1 MTVYVDVLFAV
12 NALMD
17 YATLLAAAR
26 LGGVHSGRGRI
37 ALAALL
43 GGAYAVLGAMLPV
56 LGALPLR
63 LLAGVGICAAA
74 YYGKGPFLRICAL
87 YLVVSAA
94 FAGTALMLGAATGKR
109 LLFGAG
115 YYLAVPLRLLLLA
128 AAVGYAV
135 SGVLLRGDA
144 AHGAVRRQIGV
155 FTVALL
161 GGSATVN
168 VLRDTGNE
176 LLEPASGKPALVLG
190 QSATARLLGERFA
203 ALQGLTADNA
213 AACFAGLPPELKRRA
228 GLLPYRAVGTAS
240 GLLLYFRPDGVW
252 DAEGKRID
260 CVLAIGT
267 ERMDQ
272 GGYEGLLGV

>member
-26 LGGVHSGRGRI
+26 LGGIHSRRGRI

-43 GGAYAVLGAMLPV
+43 GGAYAVLGAVMPV

-63 LLAGVGICAAA
+63 LAAGVGICAVA
-74 YYGKGPFLRICAL
+74 YYGKGPFVRVCAL
-87 YLVVSAA
+87 YLLVSAA
-94 FAGTALMLGAATGKR
+94 FAGVALALGAATGKR

-144 AHGAVRRQIGV
+144 AHGAVRRQIG
-155 FTVALL
+155 TVTVSLFDRRIQ
-161 GGSATVN
+161 VN

-176 LLEPASGKPALVLG
+176 LAEPASGKPALILG
-190 QSATARLLGERFA
+190 QSAAARLLGERFA
-203 ALQGLTADNA
+203 ALQGLTAGNA
-213 AACFAGLPPELKRRA
+213 AACFAALPPELARRA
-228 GLLPYRAVGTAS
+228 GLLPYQAVGTAN
-240 GLLLYFRPDGVW
+240 GLLLFFRPDGVW
-252 DAEGKRID
+252 DAAGKKID